1 MAWALDECRA
11 DNQAEDRNGVL
22 RQGGKLILSENQS

>member
-11 DNQAEDRNGVL
+11 GDRNGVL
-22 RQGGKLILSENQS
+22 RQGGKPILSENQS